1 MYYIKSI
8 GGFKMIPFEKHKLIL
23 LCSILFLV
31 LSISTAFAGTSTHS
45 YDALNRLV
53 QTVITDGSK
62 TTTITHQY
70 DAAGNMTRFIA
81 ESETPVTIQ
90 SFAADFGRTNCAG
103 GCNGDF
109 NGDGDV
115 DGKDLAVFLG
125 M

>member
-1 MYYIKSI
+1 MEIRSSSFL
-8 GGFKMIPFEKHKLIL
+8 GLSFLIL
-23 LCSILFLV
+23 FNLFTLE
-31 LSISTAFAGTSTHS
+31 LSIAATTNHS
-45 YDALNRLV
+45 YDSLNRLT

-62 TTTITHQY
+62 TTTITYQY
-70 DAAGNMTRFIA
+70 DSAGNMTRFVT

-103 GCNGDF
+103 GCAGDF

-115 DGKDLAVFLG
+115 DGKDLAAFLG